1 MTFSPVFA
9 AEPWEYLGADEAVDV
24 EHPLVQAI
32 ASELRTGDDL
42 TYARLAFEH
51 VRDNVS
57 HPADVPDRRLPWR
70 ASDVLDQGTGFCY
83 AQAHAL
89 AALLRAGG
97 IQAGLCYQRLRDGD
111 RHFLHGLTAVL
122 ADDRWVRLD
131 PRGVDLSFSASEDR
145 LAYEPDP
152 SAGELDY
159 PTVYAAPPQTVLKPL
174 QTHTD
179 ALTMIRDGL
188 LPTDL

>member
-9 AEPWEYLGADEAVDV
+9 ADPWEYLGADEAVDV
-24 EHPLVQAI
+24 EHPLVQSI

-42 TYARLAFEH
+42 TYARLAFEY

-57 HPADVPDRRLPWR
+57 HPADVPDRRVTWR
-70 ASDVLDQGTGFCY
+70 ASDVLDQGTGFCH

-131 PRGVDLSFSASEDR
+131 PRGVDLEFSASEDR
-145 LAYEPDP
+145 LAYTPDP
-152 SAGELDY
+152 AADERDH
-159 PTVYAAPPQTVLKPL
+159 PTVYAKPPQSVLTAL
-174 QTHTD
+174 QSHTD
-179 ALTMIRDGL
+179 ALAMIRDAA
-188 LPTDL
+188 LPADL

>member
-1 MTFSPVFA
+1 MTPSLAFA

-24 EHPLVQAI
+24 EHPLVQSI

-42 TYARLAFEH
+42 TYARLAFEY

-57 HPADVPDRRLPWR
+57 HPADVPNPRVTWR
-70 ASDVLDQGTGFCY
+70 ASDVLEHGTGFCH
-83 AQAHAL
+83 AQAIAL

-111 RHFLHGLTAVL
+111 RYFLHGLTATL

-131 PRGVDLSFSASEDR
+131 PRGVNLEFSASEDR
-145 LAYEPDP
+145 LAYEADA
-152 SAGELDY
+152 SAGEIDY
-159 PTVYAAPPQTVLKPL
+159 PTVYASPPDVVLNAL
-174 QTHTD
+174 RENTD
-179 ALTMIRDGL
+179 ALAMMRDAL
-188 LPTDL
+188 LPSEF

>member
-9 AEPWEYLGADEAVDV
+9 ADPWEYLGADEAVDV
-24 EHPLVQAI
+24 EHPLVQSI

-42 TYARLAFEH
+42 TYARLAFEY
-51 VRDNVS
+51 VRDEVS
-57 HPADVPDRRLPWR
+57 HPADVPDPRVTWR
-70 ASDVLDQGTGFCY
+70 ASDVLEHGTGFCH

-97 IQAGLCYQRLRDGD
+97 IEAGLCYQRLRDGD
-111 RHFLHGLTAVL
+111 RFFLHGLTAVL

-145 LAYEPDP
+145 LAYETDPD
-152 SAGELDY
+152 AGELDH
-159 PTVYAAPPQTVLKPL
+159 PTVFAAPPEVVLTAL
-174 QTHTD
+174 QGETD
-179 ALTMIRDGL
+179 ALIMIRDGL
-188 LPTDL
+188 LPSAL